1 MVVVAAVVEGAMAMV
16 ETGAGI
22 IIEMVV
28 GQIDINMVETVRAHI
43 EKFLFLC
50 TRELWSESF

>member
-1 MVVVAAVVEGAMAMV
+1 MAVVEGAMAMV